1 MRVRHAAA
9 ILACA
14 LALAAAACRFARTP
28 ANTAQVI
35 VLGID
40 GMDPN
45 FVERHWDAL
54 PNLARLRRQGS
65 FSRLGTT
72 MPPQSPVAWATFITG
87 LEPDE
92 HGLFDFVLR
101 DPATMQPF
109 SSMGRTEGP
118 RFTLPLGPY
127 LLPLSGSRVV
137 SFRHGEAFWQR
148 LADRGIPVTVVRM
161 PTNYPP
167 LPVGR
172 ALSGMGTP
180 DLRGTLGTFT
190 LYSDD
195 PVETSRAVSGGRI
208 VKVEL
213 AEGHAVLPLEGPPN
227 SLRKDHAYATV
238 PLLVDVDPVN
248 PVARIDAGGEPAVI
262 REGEWSDWMTA
273 DFPLIPHLASARGMF
288 RLFAKQLHPQFE
300 LYVSPIN
307 VDPESPA
314 LPVAAPASFG
324 RDVSRR
330 TGRYYTLGIPEDTS
344 ALRQDVFSLPQ
355 FLQQTRLVFEDE
367 RRLLRDAL
375 AGFRRG
381 LLFFYFSTIDQNS
394 HILWGRHD
402 AELLDIYRAVDE
414 SIGEAMRSAPSAEL
428 IVLSDHGFASF
439 DRAVHL
445 NAWLRDRGWLTLNG
459 PPGDDTMLSNLN
471 WASTQAYA
479 LGLNGLYLNRR
490 GREPHGIVDSGAPAE
505 VLIAALRT
513 QLLAFRDPA
522 NGRPVVEAVYE
533 TRPTKENA
541 AAAPDLIVGYSP
553 GYRGSWQTGLGGV
566 PEPEIED
573 NNDAW
578 IADHCIDPAA
588 VPGVLFTRRPT
599 PLDHPCLQDVTGLV
613 LKLFDAS
620 GGAGPQPGNRPMRRL
635 R

>member
-1 MRVRHAAA
+1 VRLSRAALAFAGVLTLAA
-9 ILACA
+9 I
-14 LALAAAACRFARTP
+14 ACRLSRAPVSIPR
-28 ANTAQVI
+28 VI

-54 PNLARLRRQGS
+54 PNLARLRQQGS

-72 MPPQSPVAWATFITG
+72 MPPQSPVAWSTFITG
-87 LEPDE
+87 LEPDQ
-92 HGLFDFVLR
+92 HGIFDFVHR
-101 DPATMQPF
+101 DPATLEPF
-109 SSMGRTEGP
+109 SSMGRTEEP

-127 LLPLSGSRVV
+127 LLPLSSSRLV
-137 SFRHGEAFWQR
+137 SFRHGTAFWQT
-148 LADRGIPVTVVRM
+148 LAARGIPVTVVRM

-195 PVETSRAVSGGRI
+195 PAETSRPVSGGRV
-208 VKVEL
+208 VKVDL
-213 AEGHAVLPLEGPPN
+213 AAGHAVLPLEGPPN

-238 PLLVDVDPVN
+238 DLVVDVDPVN
-248 PVARIDAGGEPAVI
+248 PVARIRAGGESAVT
-262 REGEWSDWMTA
+262 RQGEWSDWLAA

-288 RLFAKQLHPQFE
+288 RLFVKQLHPQFE
-300 LYVSPIN
+300 LYVSPVNI
-307 VDPESPA
+307 DPESPA

-355 FLQQTRLVFEDE
+355 FLEQTRLVFEDE

-375 AGFRRG
+375 GSFRQG
-381 LLFFYFSTIDQNS
+381 LLFFYFSTIDQNA
-394 HILWGRHD
+394 HILWGRHE
-402 AELLDIYRAVDE
+402 AELLDVYREVDE
-414 SIGEAMRSAPSAEL
+414 CVGEAMRSAPSAEL
-428 IVLSDHGFASF
+428 VVLSDHGFASF

-445 NAWLRDRGWLTLNG
+445 NAWLRDRRLLALNG
-459 PPGDDTMLSNLN
+459 PPGDDTMLTNLD
-471 WASTQAYA
+471 WGATQAYA

-490 GREPHGIVDSGAPAE
+490 GREPHGIVEHGLQS
-505 VLIAALRT
+505 AAVVETLRG

-522 NGRPVVEAVYE
+522 NGRQVVEAVYE
-533 TRPTKENA
+533 SRPSRENA
-541 AAAPDLIVGYSP
+541 AVAPDLIVGYSP
-553 GYRGSWQTGLGGV
+553 GYRGSWQTALGGV

-588 VPGVLFTRRPT
+588 VPGVLFTRRPMR
-599 PLDHPCLQDVTGLV
+599 LDHPRLEDVTGLV
-613 LKLFDAS
+613 LKLFDPPRR
-620 GGAGPQPGNRPMRRL
+620 GAGL
-635 R
+635 